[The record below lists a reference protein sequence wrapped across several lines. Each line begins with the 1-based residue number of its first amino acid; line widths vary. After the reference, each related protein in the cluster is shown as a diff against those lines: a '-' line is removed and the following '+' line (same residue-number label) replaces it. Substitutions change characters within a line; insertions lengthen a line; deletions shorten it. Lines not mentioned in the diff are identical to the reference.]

1 MSLTNRTGAFSLAL
15 APALAMVACGLPL
28 AAQDCNQPVTG
39 FLIEHPVD
47 LSTVRSTL
55 SQSISSDITSQVA
68 GGIKEVRSRTA
79 YNMAT
84 RILTND
90 LLLVNKGSPNP
101 TPSSVNIAQTRF
113 AFTVVYVEKVLQS
126 CKPSPSIVVTGFVAD
141 GSPIYGDPSGAPYAY
156 SFSYATRPPSTN
168 PFANPGFP
176 QFRDIVT
183 SNGGVSLTYQDRA
196 PGAIDFVTSPAAGAP
211 AIVWSI
217 PSGGGPVPVAAS
229 PYQVDASNSLDPN
242 GGGLVFEWAADRPVG
257 FYPGNFSPV
266 PLISFQ
272 NGAGDYNITLTVTNN
287 AGVKTSSKFKVTYT
301 PK

>member
-1 MSLTNRTGAFSLAL
+1 MSLTNNTGAFSL
-15 APALAMVACGLPL
+15 ALAMVACGLPL
-28 AAQDCNQPVTG
+28 AAQSGNCNQPVTG

-47 LSTVRSTL
+47 LATVKSTL
-55 SQSISSDITSQVA
+55 SQSISSDITSQLS

-101 TPSSVNIAQTRF
+101 TASANIVQSRF

-126 CKPSPSIVVTGFVAD
+126 CKPSPSIVVSGYVAD
-141 GSPIYGDPSGAPYAY
+141 GSPIYGDPSGAPYVY
-156 SFSYATRPPSTN
+156 SFSYATRPVSTN
-168 PFANPGFP
+168 PFSNPGFP

-183 SNGGVSLTYQDRA
+183 SSSGVSLTYQDRA
-196 PGAIDFVTSPAAGAP
+196 PGAIDFLAPAVPGGP

-217 PSGGGPVPVAAS
+217 PSGGGTVPVSAS
-229 PYQVDASNSLDPN
+229 PYQVDASNSSDPN
-242 GGGLVFEWAADRPVG
+242 GGGLVFEWAADKPVG

-272 NGAGDYNITLTVTNN
+272 SGAGDYTITLTVTNN
-287 AGVKTSSKFKVTYT
+287 AGVRASSKFKVTYT